1 MAGTHVTVVQNG
13 YGTEQEG
20 GANYACAKG
29 ITLATR
35 QWQSGT

>member
-1 MAGTHVTVVQNG
+1 MAGVHMTVVQNG
-13 YGTEQEG
+13 YVTEQEG

-35 QWQSGT
+35 QQQNGT